1 MERFRLAAVARGA
14 EQMSAHEISAATK
27 VLASVNVRTVVLVE
41 GASDRAALETL
52 AARRGRDLDAERV
65 CVVPLGGATNISRFL
80 DLLGPRG
87 LDVRLAGLCDAA
99 EERYFQ
105 RALQRAGMGSNLNLN
120 RARMEAL
127 GFYVCVDD
135 LEDELIRCLGAAF
148 VERVIDAQ
156 GDLPALRTFQ
166 RQPAQR
172 GRTVE
177 QQLRRFLG
185 TISGRKIQYARS
197 IVDDLDLAQVPRP
210 LDHLLEYI

>member
-1 MERFRLAAVARGA
+1 
-14 EQMSAHEISAATK
+14 MSAHETSAATK

-52 AARRGRDLDAERV
+52 AARRARDLDAERV
-65 CVVPLGGATNISRFL
+65 CVVPLGGAMNISRVL

-87 LDVRLAGLCDAA
+87 LDVRLAGLCDAG

-105 RALQRAGMGSNLNLN
+105 RALQRAGMGGNLN

-148 VERVIDAQ
+148 VKRVIDAE
-156 GDLPALRTFQ
+156 GDLPALHTFQ